1 MGYEMAVL
9 CLWCFLVLHGMPCR
23 RSTAVLANVFST
35 ALLMKADMDGVI
47 KGRTHISR
55 VSGDIRTADV
65 VVLIVPSTSKS
76 QT

>member
-35 ALLMKADMDGVI
+35 ALLMKADMDGA
-47 KGRTHISR
+47 KPEP
-55 VSGDIRTADV
+55 VSASAFGFTG
-65 VVLIVPSTSKS
+65 
-76 QT
+76 